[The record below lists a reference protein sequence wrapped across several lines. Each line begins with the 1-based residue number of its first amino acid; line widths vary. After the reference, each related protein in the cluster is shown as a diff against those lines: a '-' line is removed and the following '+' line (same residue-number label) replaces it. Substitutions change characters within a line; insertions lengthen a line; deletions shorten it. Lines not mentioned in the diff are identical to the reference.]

1 MPKPERIFRER
12 GITAGGNTLPPE
24 QIKLFSFE
32 KRELQI
38 NERKMK
44 QIVEAAEGWLD
55 YEFKIIP
62 LSAYRRYFI
71 DGNRSEMQ
79 ANYFPRRSA
88 LLKLALAEM
97 YERQGRFT
105 NKLIDVIWAIL
116 EESTWLLSAHFRHAI
131 GSSDGV
137 PNYFG
142 DVRMHDVALFA
153 ASTGALLTLV
163 YKYCR
168 DILDEVSP
176 IICERIKYEV
186 TLRIIKPCANKTF
199 HWMGH
204 DRPQKSNWLTWITS
218 NVLYVVSVFADDRAI
233 REHLVQKCLN
243 SLDTYFES
251 YSPDGGCDEG
261 PSYWTAA
268 GGSLLDCLDLLY
280 DISGG
285 KINIYDHPT
294 IKAMGEYAVH
304 FNIFDTNVV
313 NFADSGKK
321 LAPNAALIRRY
332 GEAVGSEDMIA
343 FSKLLNKMDNP
354 DLNESHAY
362 RVLRSLYEPDVIG
375 EVDELPAKDAV
386 YYDYIKVALLRQTS
400 CRGKGWF
407 IGMKGG
413 NNAEDHNHND
423 VGSFMLYRDK
433 TPIIVDLGPGEYI
446 NWNFWNRSNNWHKDS
461 DFHSLPIF
469 GGVIQKAGKIFASS
483 DEVFSAEEKS
493 FTLQLK
499 NAYPPEAGLLS
510 YVRRAEIKD
519 DSVIITE
526 DITLD
531 SQKEINFCFT
541 SPVEPKIEGNSFI
554 LNGGATLSCNM
565 PTELSVVAHDS
576 SKIKC
581 TTWGD
586 TIYTVHFKTVAQSG
600 KFVFTIKYPK
610 D

>member
-1 MPKPERIFRER
+1 MQAPERIFANRK
-12 GITAGGNTLPPE
+12 IVAKNNTLPPNE
-24 QIKLFSFE
+24 IKLFSFE
-32 KRELQI
+32 KRELQL
-38 NERKMK
+38 NKRRMEE
-44 QIVEAAEGWLD
+44 IVKAAEGWLD

-62 LSAYRRYFI
+62 LSAYRRYYI

-97 YERQGRFT
+97 YERKGRFT

-131 GSSDGV
+131 GSEDGV

-153 ASTGALLTLV
+153 ASTGALLSLV
-163 YKYCR
+163 YKYCK

-176 IICERIKYEV
+176 VICERIKYEV

-218 NVLYVVSVFADDRAI
+218 NVLYVVSVFGDDRAI
-233 REHLVQKCLN
+233 REHLVQKCLG
-243 SLDTYFES
+243 SLDTYFAS

-268 GGSLLDCLDLLY
+268 GGSLLDCLDILY

-313 NFADSGKK
+313 NFADSGKSVT
-321 LAPNAALIRRY
+321 LNAALIRRF
-332 GEAVGSEDMIA
+332 GEAVGSEDMLA
-343 FSKLLNKMDNP
+343 FSKLLNKMKNP
-354 DLNESHAY
+354 DLSESHAY
-362 RVLRSLYEPDVIG
+362 RILRTLYEPDVEG
-375 EVDELPAKDAV
+375 DVPSLPANPAV
-386 YYDYIKVALLRQTS
+386 YYEYLKVALLRES
-400 CRGKGWF
+400 GVRGEGIF
-407 IGMKGG
+407 LGMKGG
-413 NNAEDHNHND
+413 HNAEDHNHND

-446 NWNFWNRSNNWHKDS
+446 NWNFWNRDNNWHKDS

-469 GGVIQKAGKIFASS
+469 DGIIQKTGKAYASS
-483 DEVFSAEEKS
+483 DEIFSAEEKS
-493 FTLQLK
+493 FSLQLK
-499 NAYPPEAGLLS
+499 SAYPAEAGIVS
-510 YVRRAEIKD
+510 FVRHAQIKD
-519 DSVIITE
+519 GGAVITDDISLDTE
-526 DITLD
+526 R
-531 SQKEINFCFT
+531 EIDFAFT
-541 SPVEPKIEGNSFI
+541 SPIEPKIEGDAFI
-554 LNGGATLSCNM
+554 LNGGAKLSCNM
-565 PTELSVVAHDS
+565 PAELSVIAHDT

-581 TTWGD
+581 VTWGE
-586 TIYTVHFKTVAQSG
+586 TAYTVHFKVKSKGG
-600 KFVFTIKYPK
+600 KFVFTIK
-610 D
+610 